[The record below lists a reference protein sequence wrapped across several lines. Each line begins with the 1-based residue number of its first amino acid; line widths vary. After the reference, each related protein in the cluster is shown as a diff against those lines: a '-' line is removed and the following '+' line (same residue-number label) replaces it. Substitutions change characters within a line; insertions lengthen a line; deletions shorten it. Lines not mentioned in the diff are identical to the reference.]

1 MQAIQISQNTV
12 LSSPMPGKIVK
23 VLVRE
28 GDIVEKGQ
36 RVFVVESLK
45 MLHELRVPKHGKM
58 SEINVKVG
66 DIIPSNH
73 RLAFIL

>member
-1 MQAIQISQNTV
+1 MQAVQISQNTV

-23 VLVRE
+23 ILVRE

-45 MLHELRVPKHGKM
+45 KHLP
-58 SEINVKVG
+58 V
-66 DIIPSNH
+66 
-73 RLAFIL
+73 RLV